1 MEYLEQLFPENLKVI
16 YHLLFFP
23 IQWLMWSLKGSG
35 SVLVL
40 KLMFLFL
47 PLLLISAAVF
57 CTTISLGSLI
67 FRSNRTFYV
76 ATVLISWWDGGKSIL
91 MYWSGVFKF
100 AFLSLGW
107 LSGSIRII
115 IMSFVQTAKDVIF
128 LPMTLVAN
136 SLKNYSLPGVPWIAV
151 LFTFFWIGLESCIFT
166 YVLTPLVIETF
177 EALTNTV
184 ISEPLA
190 MTGLF
195 FFLFAIIAGSFACM
209 HGLVEAIASKNY
221 INITKMLFIEVIIL
235 MMEVLFFYREF
246 VDSLAPWLAQ
256 MSNESIKLGIWSIL
270 GIAAMAWMG
279 IRAGTWFFF
288 AKYGTPTLLA
298 LISRQGMENPPGV
311 PQSQL
316 ITAGRPLSWIKEIST
331 QFRQEI
337 EWFSHKSSDM
347 SAAFVLP
354 PVQVLAV
361 ITNFFMILLT
371 GKNLFNIPLK
381 SMDDLKDTNQLLNQ
395 IAGEEADQLARNIR
409 PNRVK
414 ASELQ
419 PQQREI

>member
-1 MEYLEQLFPENLKVI
+1 MEYLQQLFPENLKVI
-16 YHLLFFP
+16 YHILFFP
-23 IQWLMWSLKGSG
+23 VQWFMWTLAGSG
-35 SVLVL
+35 TTLIL
-40 KLMFLFL
+40 KLIFLFL
-47 PLLLISAAVF
+47 PLLLVSAAVF
-57 CTTISLGSLI
+57 CTAISLGTLI
-67 FRSNRTFYV
+67 FRGNRTFYV
-76 ATVLISWWDGGKSIL
+76 ATVLIAWWDGGKSIL
-91 MYWSGVFKF
+91 MYWSGVLKF

-107 LSGSIRII
+107 ISGSVRII

-136 SLKNYSLPGVPWIAV
+136 SLKNYSQPGVPWIAV

-166 YVLTPLVIETF
+166 FVLTPLVIETF

-184 ISEPLA
+184 LPEVMA

-221 INITKMLFIEVIIL
+221 VNIVKMVFIEIII
-235 MMEVLFFYREF
+235 MIMEVLFFYREF

-270 GIAAMAWMG
+270 GIAGMAWMG
-279 IRAGTWFFF
+279 VRAGTWFFF
-288 AKYGTPTLLA
+288 AKFGTPTLLA
-298 LISRQGMENPPGV
+298 LISREGMENPPGV

-316 ITAGRPLSWIKEIST
+316 LTIGQPLSWIKEIST

-337 EWFSHKSSDM
+337 EWFGNKSADM
-347 SAAFVLP
+347 TAAFVLP

-361 ITNFFMILLT
+361 MTNFFMILLT
-371 GKNLFNIPLK
+371 GKNLFNIPLA
-381 SMDDLKDTNQLLNQ
+381 SMDDLKDTTQLLEQ
-395 IAGEEADQLARNIR
+395 IAGKQSQTTMTKTTETKLH
-409 PNRVK
+409 P
-414 ASELQ
+414 SHG
-419 PQQREI
+419 EI